1 MECFE
6 RGLLTTADTDGLELR
21 FGDHEV
27 MIEMLRRIAY
37 REGFGNILA
46 EGVKR
51 ASEIIGRGTEYYAMH
66 VKGQEMS
73 ALPPVV
79 LKTQALGFAVTH
91 KGAMHT
97 DIRPI
102 PETAGVVDNRTIE
115 GKGKFSKDLSDWT
128 AVANSLI
135 FCLSAERIY
144 GFTLTPPVLEMIKLT
159 TGMDLSME
167 EVVAIAD
174 RVMNVE
180 RAFNLREGFRRKDDT
195 LPKRLLTEP
204 VVGGPADGMRVT
216 HQDLDYMLDEYYEA
230 RGWDRDSIPL
240 SDRLQAL
247 SQQDLDA
254 DLEPIRAEGRAAVGD
269 VVGVAA
275 GK

>member
-1 MECFE
+1 
-6 RGLLTTADTDGLELR
+6 
-21 FGDHEV
+21 
-27 MIEMLRRIAY
+27 MLRRIAY
-37 REGFGNILA
+37 RQGFGNILA

-51 ASEIIGRGTEYYAMH
+51 ASQIIGRGTEYYAMH

-91 KGAMHT
+91 KGGMHT
-97 DIRPI
+97 DVRPI
-102 PETAGVVDNRTIE
+102 AETAGVVDHRTIE
-115 GKGKFSKDLSDWT
+115 GKGKFSKELSDWT

-144 GFTLTPPVLEMIKLT
+144 GFTLTPPVLEMIKIT
-159 TGMDLSME
+159 TGMDLSMD

-180 RAFNLREGFRRKDDT
+180 RAFNLREGFRRRDDT
-195 LPKRLLTEP
+195 LPERLLTEP
-204 VVGGPADGMRVT
+204 VADGPSAGMRLT
-216 HQDLDYMLDEYYEA
+216 RQDLDFMLDEYYMH
-230 RGWDRDSIPL
+230 RGWDLHSIPL
-240 SDRLQAL
+240 SERLQAL

-254 DLEPIRAEGRAAVGD
+254 DLQPIRAECQAAAEEIVGAGRTPAVEPQ
-269 VVGVAA
+269 GVLR
-275 GK
+275 